1 MPRPARHG
9 LLAAL
14 LLAGLT
20 ATRSA
25 SASDTAACREFER
38 AFDLVKLDISSVQ
51 LNAILFSTAGKG
63 CEPWG
68 NAGGPDRRAHALATA

>member
-1 MPRPARHG
+1 VPHPARHG

-25 SASDTAACREFER
+25 SAFGGTACRELER

-51 LNAILFSTAGKG
+51 RNAILFSAAGKG
-63 CEPWG
+63 CEPL
-68 NAGGPDRRAHALATA
+68 AISYKEMVRRWL